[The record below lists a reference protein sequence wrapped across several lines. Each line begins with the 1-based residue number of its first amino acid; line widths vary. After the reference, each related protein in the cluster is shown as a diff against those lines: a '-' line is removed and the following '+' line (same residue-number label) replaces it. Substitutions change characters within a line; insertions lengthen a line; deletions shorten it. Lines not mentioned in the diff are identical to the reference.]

1 MIDISVLKGCVIFE
15 TFGKFGLYVVTI
27 SFIDKCKS
35 KMATMALLYGKD
47 TDQKIKLT
55 EIF

>member
-1 MIDISVLKGCVIFE
+1 MIDISVLRGCVIFE
-15 TFGKFGLYVVTI
+15 TFGKCGLYVVTF
-27 SFIDKCKS
+27 SFIDKSKS
-35 KMATMALLYGKD
+35 KMATMAILYGKD